1 MIHSVHILLINSGL
15 PLFSA
20 QFDKDSTELDE
31 TLASGLFAALRSFAT
46 EIVSSEEATE
56 PEIIS
61 MSGFKI
67 IYATKENLACV
78 ALVDNAISDPAIV
91 RERLLQILMDFS
103 KKYTKELAEI
113 PFIDTEK
120 FSNYFETVNSALDKG
135 RFAHEPQ
142 VFPLLKDE
150 KKLSR
155 LVKMGLIKKDC
166 SKVAELC
173 DGTHTISDIVRA
185 LNLSHDVCEG
195 CINKLKSQKIIE
207 VQIEGEKS
215 F

>member
-1 MIHSVHILLINSGL
+1 MIHSVHILLINSGI

-20 QFDKDSTELDE
+20 QFDKNSTELDE

-67 IYATKENLACV
+67 IYATQGNLACV

-91 RERLLQILMDFS
+91 RERLQQILADFS
-103 KKYTKELAEI
+103 GKYTKELAEI
-113 PFIDTEK
+113 PFVDTQK
-120 FSNYFETVNSALDKG
+120 FVSYLEIVNSALDMG
-135 RFAHEPQ
+135 RFAHKPQ
-142 VFPLLKDE
+142 AFPLLKDE

-173 DGTHTISDIVRA
+173 DGTNTISDIVRT
-185 LNLSHDVCEG
+185 LNLSQDVCEA
-195 CINKLKSQKIIE
+195 CIEKLKSQRILEI
-207 VQIEGEKS
+207 QIEGEKS

>member
-78 ALVDNAISDPAIV
+78 ALVDNAISDPTIV
-91 RERLLQILMDFS
+91 RERLQQILVDFS
-103 KKYTKELAEI
+103 EKYTLELAEI
-113 PFIDTEK
+113 PFIDIEK
-120 FSNYFETVNSALDKG
+120 FSNYLEIVNNALERG

-142 VFPLLKDE
+142 AFPLLKDE

-166 SKVAELC
+166 SKVAEMC
-173 DGTHTISDIVRA
+173 DGTNTINDIART

-195 CINKLKSQKIIE
+195 CINKLKSQKIIQ
-207 VQIEGEKS
+207 VQIEREKS
-215 F
+215 L